1 MHTWSTKSVNYMF
14 AIESYDQSRSH
25 IAVEFC
31 YDWSTS
37 AIKACHACLFI
48 ICASIYL
55 RPGALRMFSICC
67 WRAVAAPVKLRTP
80 RRTPCWACRAS
91 SGWRTRT
98 TWVTSCNFP
107 LEGIFP
113 IWRRLK
119 SKVWRFF
126 KLCSFQPFSFAKQMM
141 PKPFLGNVCFW
152 RIRERGG
159 PSDVFSRHRV
169 AWPRSRTENAYWW
182 VDYVWS

>member
-1 MHTWSTKSVNYMF
+1 MHTWSTKCVNDNTF
-14 AIESYDQSRSH
+14 WQHSWPRSH

-107 LEGIFP
+107 HDGIFP

-119 SKVWRFF
+119 SKVSEDF
-126 KLCSFQPFSFAKQMM
+126 LSFALFNHSHSLNKW
-141 PKPFLGNVCFW
+141 C
-152 RIRERGG
+152 
-159 PSDVFSRHRV
+159 PSLF
-169 AWPRSRTENAYWW
+169 
-182 VDYVWS
+182 

>member
-1 MHTWSTKSVNYMF
+1 MHTWSTKCVNDNTF
-14 AIESYDQSRSH
+14 WHTWPRSH
-25 IAVEFC
+25 ITVEFC

-119 SKVWRFF
+119 SKSLWRFF

-169 AWPRSRTENAYWW
+169 AWPRSRTQNANWW